1 MEDTILGRICNWAAQ
16 EGFFK
21 MSEEQRSLLNDIDK
35 LYLYF
40 SEKLEGEAA
49 EKFEKLCS
57 SFGGVTAEEA
67 ESYFKMG
74 FRLAFS
80 LVAESFA

>member
-40 SEKLEGEAA
+40 SEKLEGEDA
-49 EKFEKLCS
+49 E
-57 SFGGVTAEEA
+57 
-67 ESYFKMG
+67 
-74 FRLAFS
+74 
-80 LVAESFA
+80 